1 MEGSLQSPNLES
13 LQPVD
18 FLPLPSLRFWRM
30 GPAVVV
36 GLRGLPHSEHCTGV
50 GVGDVLGRDAD
61 NFVGTQATAHTEFHR
76 NALNGVI
83 KFVQQLLD
91 LSF

>member
-1 MEGSLQSPNLES
+1 LYRRRLAGGDPFVHHVAPTL
-13 LQPVD
+13 
-18 FLPLPSLRFWRM
+18 
-30 GPAVVV
+30 GA
-36 GLRGLPHSEHCTGV
+36 CTGV